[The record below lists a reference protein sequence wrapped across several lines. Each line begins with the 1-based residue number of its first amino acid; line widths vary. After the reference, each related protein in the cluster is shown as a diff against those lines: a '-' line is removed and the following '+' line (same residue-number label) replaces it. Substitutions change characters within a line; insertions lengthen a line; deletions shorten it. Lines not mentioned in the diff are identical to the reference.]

1 WHHFGQ
7 PPNPCPVALRAHV
20 PAARTFSA
28 RPHRFPPAPSL
39 GWLSRSPWTPTPSA
53 SRHRGAPPR
62 DPFRAAPTALVPAAR
77 TLSARPHFF
86 PPAPSLDWL
95 RGSPWT
101 PTLSASRHR
110 GAPRRDPC
118 RAAPTALVPAA
129 RTLSARPHFFPPAP
143 SLGWLRCSPWT
154 PTRSASRHRGAP
166 SQDPASGARSARAPV
181 VATSA
186 ARR

>member
-62 DPFRAAPTALVPAAR
+62 DPCRAAPTALVPAAR

-95 RGSPWT
+95 RRSPWT
-101 PTLSASRHR
+101 PTL
-110 GAPRRDPC
+110 
-118 RAAPTALVPAA
+118 
-129 RTLSARPHFFPPAP
+129 
-143 SLGWLRCSPWT
+143 
-154 PTRSASRHRGAP
+154 SASRHRGAP

-186 ARR
+186 ARRDRLPQPVALIGYPTIPCTALWRRARLPASGACAPAAGLPAIGCVHSPTVAWS